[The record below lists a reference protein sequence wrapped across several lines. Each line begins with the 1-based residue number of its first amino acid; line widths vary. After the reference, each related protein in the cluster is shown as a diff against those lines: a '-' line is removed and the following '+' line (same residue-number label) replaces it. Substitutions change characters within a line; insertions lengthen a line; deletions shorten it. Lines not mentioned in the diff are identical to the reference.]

1 MPSSVPLLIDG
12 KLAAS
17 RSRRKIPVL
26 CPATQKTLALA
37 PCAAPAEIDRAIAGR
52 QARFRRMARHPG
64 ARPRA
69 RDVRIPAAAEAK
81 SRPPR
86 PRRRRRQRQNLRRRA
101 RRCLARHRSR
111 RASMRRPR
119 RDARRFASQPRARRR
134 HRLLRCPA
142 RRRRRRHAVQFPG
155 DDPAL
160 DVPARRRLR
169 QHFRLKAVRAGA
181 AGGDGIGQIV
191 HPSGRSGGRF
201 ANRPWRRRGGRSN
214 PRPSGYSRRVF
225 RRISRG
231 RAAHIQNRRREF

>member
-1 MPSSVPLLIDG
+1 MLYNSPFSPFRGDTDAIVHPVAHRRQTCRQP
-12 KLAAS
+12 LAAQNP
-17 RSRRKIPVL
+17 RFVPGDPKNARPRALRRARRNRP
-26 CPATQKTLALA
+26 
-37 PCAAPAEIDRAIAGR
+37 RRRRR

-81 SRPPR
+81 SRSPR

-111 RASMRRPR
+111 RASVRRPR
-119 RDARRFASQPRARRR
+119 RDARRFARQPRARRR
-134 HRLLRCPA
+134 HRLLHRPA

-191 HPSGRSGGRF
+191 YPSGRSGGRF

-214 PRPSGYSRRVF
+214 PRPS
-225 RRISRG
+225 
-231 RAAHIQNRRREF
+231 